1 MSEIA
6 DYSSAIR
13 KSTTPPEIKHGLS
26 DAPSGDRQWHM
37 ATTKKRRRGDLQ
49 RLRWN
54 HRKLHRAARR
64 SPPPD
69 HTHESAPGGIT
80 VLHKTCRRLE
90 HATVTTVLFLRL
102 SKYRFCPSD
111 FPNGRA
117 PVWQWLA
124 YRWAS
129 TGCTAQ
135 KRIQVRL
142 HGWPANGSPRR
153 IYPHKAYKQT
163 ALISI
168 EA

>member
-1 MSEIA
+1 MHRAATASGTWLRQ
-6 DYSSAIR
+6 R
-13 KSTTPPEIKHGLS
+13 KEGAVICKDCAGTIENSTELP
-26 DAPSGDRQWHM
+26 A
-37 ATTKKRRRGDLQ
+37 
-49 RLRWN
+49 
-54 HRKLHRAARR
+54 AARR

-69 HTHESAPGGIT
+69 HAHESAPGGIT

-90 HATVTTVLFLRL
+90 HAVTTVLFLRL
-102 SKYRFCPSD
+102 SKCRFCPSD
-111 FPNGRA
+111 FPNGTA
-117 PVWQWLA
+117 PVWQWFA